1 MAAAVTGRRDEL
13 ASDVELAQRLAQG
26 DKEAFHQFYEAYF
39 PRVYGFVQKK
49 LSNRADTEEVVQDV
63 FLNIFLSIGSF
74 RGEAPLAAWVFGV
87 SRRTIGRRFS
97 RKRPTISQARSEED
111 RLGDSRRE
119 SGLATPHEAYECR
132 ERIAAMESV
141 ANTQLNRE
149 QWEVFWAHHMEG
161 QSVRSIA
168 EELGKTEDAI
178 KSNLYRTRK
187 SLLST

>member
-26 DKEAFHQFYEAYF
+26 DKEAFCQFYEAYF

-63 FLNIFLSIGSF
+63 FLNIFLSIDSF

-87 SRRTIGRRFS
+87 SRRTISRRFS
-97 RKRPTISQARSEED
+97 RKRPLTQPLPEED
-111 RLGDSRRE
+111 CLGDSPRK
-119 SGLATPHEAYECR
+119 SPVATPEETVAYR
-132 ERIAAMESV
+132 ERLTAMSEAAD
-141 ANTQLNRE
+141 NQLSQE
-149 QWEVFWAHHMEG
+149 QWGVFWDHHMEG

-168 EELGKTEDAI
+168 QRLGKSEDAV
-178 KSNLYRTRK
+178 KSNLYRTRRT
-187 SLLST
+187 LLAT